1 MRPAHET
8 VQAYVR
14 DLVTSV
20 TWAGHELKAYRQVIV
35 PAGRSVTVDIDLPAA
50 GCTLVT
56 RITG

>member
-1 MRPAHET
+1 M
-8 VQAYVR
+8 R